1 MKIRQKIDLKLTQE
15 SGQTSQA
22 PWRLIE
28 NKYSNVIL
36 VDKLP
41 VLLKLSQNNI
51 DNIDVEY
58 ELLDKNTD
66 VNEKKIYS
74 EIVKI
79 YDLDFDLN
87 KFYKFLSEDRKLKP
101 SIDFCNGL
109 RLFLAKDPF
118 ESIIS
123 SISSANNSIIRWT
136 KSMDKLS
143 SCWGNQYEFSSG
155 RFYSFPSPKVLSN
168 VYMDEKAEEFNSHL
182 NFNNHLNENYI
193 NNLKAC
199 GLGYRADYIKKTSE
213 IFTSQINLED
223 IKEMKYG
230 EAFETLIKI
239 PGIGPKVADC
249 ILLYGYGFMEAFPSD
264 VWIKR
269 IISYLYFDGKDI
281 KVDKIRTFGM
291 ERFKDYAGYTQLYL
305 FHFARKSGLMSKLK
319 PKN

>member
-1 MKIRQKIDLKLTQE
+1 MKIKNKIDLKLTQE
-15 SGQTSQA
+15 SGQTSQP

-28 NKYSNVIL
+28 NKYSKVIL
-36 VDKLP
+36 IDEIP

-51 DNIDVEY
+51 DSINVEY
-58 ELLDKNTD
+58 ELLDKNNNVD
-66 VNEKKIYS
+66 EKRIGS

-79 YDLDFDLN
+79 HDLDFNLN
-87 KFYKFLSEDRKLKP
+87 KFYKFLSSDTKLKP
-101 SIDFCNGL
+101 SINFCNGL

-136 KSMDKLS
+136 KSMDKVS
-143 SCWGNQYEFSSG
+143 SIWGNKYKFPSG
-155 RFYSFPSPKVLSN
+155 TFYSFPSPERLSCA
-168 VYMDEKAEEFNSHL
+168 YEDEKVEEFN
-182 NFNNHLNENYI
+182 NPLNEKYI
-193 NNLKAC
+193 NNLKSC
-199 GLGYRADYIKKTSE
+199 GLGYRANYIKKASKIFTSE
-213 IFTSQINLED
+213 INPLN
-223 IKEMKYG
+223 IKDMKYS
-230 EAFETLIKI
+230 EAFETLVKI
-239 PGIGPKVADC
+239 NGIGPKVADC

-281 KVDKIRTFGM
+281 KIDKIRTFGM